1 MDSFC
6 EQGLVYCNFALEGV
20 HFPGPV
26 LVHIIVQHLLVSGSF
41 EVVNVQFWQWH
52 TVDFMCCTEVDH

>member
-20 HFPGPV
+20 HFAGPV

-41 EVVNVQFWQWH
+41 EVLNVQFLAVAH
-52 TVDFMCCTEVDH
+52 SGLHVLY

>member
-6 EQGLVYCNFALEGV
+6 EQGLVYCNFSLEGV

-26 LVHIIVQHLLVSGSF
+26 LVHVIVQCLLVSGSF
-41 EVVNVQFWQWH
+41 EVVNVQFLAVVH
-52 TVDFMCCTEVDH
+52 SVLHVLY